1 VTIRRPQIALL
12 ACAAALAV
20 GGCGSDD
27 TEGPGVPAASVQAID
42 SQLDELMRRVDVRI
56 TGACRD
62 AQEQNIPDLESQV
75 LRLPDDTDP
84 EIRQALSESIDRLKS
99 LLDDECTDVAKQEER
114 ERQNTE
120 TTETVPPETNTQTET
135 TPQTNTQTAPTT
147 TPEQNG
153 NNGNGNN
160 GNGNGNGNDEQGG
173 STPPGGDGSGGVL
186 SPE

>member
-1 VTIRRPQIALL
+1 MTIRRPQIALL

-42 SQLDELMRRVDVRI
+42 AQLDELMRRVDVRI

-62 AQEQNIPDLESQV
+62 AQEQNIPDLESRV
-75 LRLPDDTDP
+75 LSLPDDTDP

-99 LLDDECTDVAKQEER
+99 LLDDECTDVATQEER
-114 ERQNTE
+114 ERQDTE

-135 TPQTNTQTAPTT
+135 TPQTNTETTPT
-147 TPEQNG
+147 TPEVPNQNG
-153 NNGNGNN
+153 NGKDKEKDKDNQ
-160 GNGNGNGNDEQGG
+160 DGG